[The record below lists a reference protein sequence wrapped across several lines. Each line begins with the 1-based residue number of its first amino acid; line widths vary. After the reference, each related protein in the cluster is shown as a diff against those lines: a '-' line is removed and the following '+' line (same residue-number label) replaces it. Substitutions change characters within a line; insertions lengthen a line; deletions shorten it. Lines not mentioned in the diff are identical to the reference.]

1 MIRYNKENFMIK
13 PRKYAVTLLQK
24 GLTQKQIADEMGTYQ
39 SHINA
44 WLNGHRVPSYNNLVK
59 LSKVLDMPP
68 EALSDELEKIANM

>member
-1 MIRYNKENFMIK
+1 MIK

-44 WLNGHRVPSYNNLVK
+44 WLNGQRVPSYNNLIK
-59 LSKVLDMPP
+59 LSKVLNMPP
-68 EALSDELEKIANM
+68 ELLSDELEKIANM